1 MRFTQSLLA
10 VGVLVVSTT
19 LPNGSWAKSAIDAR
33 VARLE
38 NIVENELNIN
48 FINQLDQLQN
58 EVRDL
63 RGRIEEQ
70 EHFVKKLQVARTTP
84 IGESVSQVAAS
95 QVPVVEEQ
103 PIVQS
108 ITVAENTAVA
118 IQEEE
123 LADTAPKTE
132 KSLYDLAYRHM
143 SSKNYVA
150 AITEFKDLLWQHPEG
165 TYAPN
170 AYYWLGEI
178 YLLQWQQQRDNNTL
192 LTQAKESFNTVLEN
206 FPEHHKAIDAL
217 LKLGFIELDQEN
229 WLQAK
234 ELLSK
239 VIAENPGT
247 SRARLAEARLQ
258 KIQQEGR

>member
-19 LPNGSWAKSAIDAR
+19 LPNGSWAKSALDSR

-48 FINQLDQLQN
+48 FINQLDQIQN

-70 EHFVKKLQVARTTP
+70 EHYVKNLHVARTTTDK
-84 IGESVSQVAAS
+84 EEMTHVAEVSAPVIAPPPVAHN
-95 QVPVVEEQ
+95 VPVAE
-103 PIVQS
+103 
-108 ITVAENTAVA
+108 ITSDEL
-118 IQEEE
+118 QEE
-123 LADTAPKTE
+123 LADNTTPKTE

-150 AITEFKDLLWQHPEG
+150 AITEFKDLLWQYPEG

-178 YLLQWQQQRDNNTL
+178 YLLQWQQQRENSSL
-192 LTQAKESFNTVLEN
+192 LTQAKESFNTVLQS

-239 VIAENPGT
+239 VVAENPGT